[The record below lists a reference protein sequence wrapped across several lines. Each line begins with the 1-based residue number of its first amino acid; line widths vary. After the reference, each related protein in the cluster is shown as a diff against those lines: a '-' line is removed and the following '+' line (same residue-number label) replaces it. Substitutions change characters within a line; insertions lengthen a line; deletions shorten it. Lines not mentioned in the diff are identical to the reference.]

1 MISVGKNTD
10 FNYSANL
17 RATYQRLFAEKHD
30 LSISA
35 NTDYYYNEGRLLS
48 VTGHGIG
55 LRVNKG
61 LTSADLRPDFSGSN
75 ATSAQLG
82 FGLATG
88 YTYDKKLDLFA
99 AYKADASSLLP
110 RGKRWNTAWALGG
123 GLHLEE
129 LLPFLR
135 GGSLLTGLGLKGS
148 WGLTASLGGITSA
161 SAVPIF
167 SYQQSSFYADQ
178 YRLIRLSTLYNDRL
192 KPEQL
197 KSVDLGLSLQLAHA
211 HTLDV
216 NFYRRDTKDALIMTD
231 IPASNGFLSMLDNV
245 GSLRNEGVELSAS
258 SRLLSGEDWRLSLRA
273 ALAYNRS
280 KVLDL
285 YGKTAIYSGDNVY
298 PDYEV
303 GRSYDYVYGLDALGV
318 NPLSGELMFRDR
330 QGVPHTTLYGY
341 LRPDLRVQGAG
352 AGCAVLLRLRGLQG
366 LLDDLCAWGL
376 RCE

>member
-1 MISVGKNTD
+1 M
-10 FNYSANL
+10 
-17 RATYQRLFAEKHD
+17 
-30 LSISA
+30 
-35 NTDYYYNEGRLLS
+35 
-48 VTGHGIG
+48 
-55 LRVNKG
+55 
-61 LTSADLRPDFSGSN
+61 
-75 ATSAQLG
+75 
-82 FGLATG
+82 
-88 YTYDKKLDLFA
+88 
-99 AYKADASSLLP
+99 
-110 RGKRWNTAWALGG
+110 
-123 GLHLEE
+123 
-129 LLPFLR
+129 
-135 GGSLLTGLGLKGS
+135 
-148 WGLTASLGGITSA
+148 
-161 SAVPIF
+161 
-167 SYQQSSFYADQ
+167 
-178 YRLIRLSTLYNDRL
+178 

-197 KSVDLGLSLQLAHA
+197 KSVDLGLSVQLAHA

-330 QGVPHTTLYGY
+330 QGAEQSFGKTIVRDDLVGIGYRTPPYTGTFGLTFGYKALELDAQFYYVFGGFKAYSMTYVRGVSDVNKNAIAGQVSRTWFALGDEDRLYPNPRAGTQTFNNLSHYPNTRMISRSDY
-341 LRPDLRVQGAG
+341 LRLSMLSLRYRLSSS
-352 AGCAVLLRLRGLQG
+352 LLHQMGDVVKYATIALQG
-366 LLDDLCAWGL
+366 SNLFTLTPYKGGSPESGTYDLGVQPVL
-376 RCE
+376 TLHLNLNF